1 VMEVLKGSLEM
12 KKKEQARELRER
24 ELNLMDNQ
32 LRRQE

>member
-1 VMEVLKGSLEM
+1 MEVLKGSLEM
-12 KKKEQARELRER
+12 KKKEQAGELRER